1 MKKFLPK
8 FAAFFLLF
16 SNTAFAAEKGQYPN
30 LSGSTLFQLNS
41 DRVLSTQ
48 KNGVSP
54 NNVFAYVESDFGLN
68 FSQNWSVRTNWRLQ
82 PNNVLTTRD
91 STNPERY
98 RSFLSPDRGL
108 HVDDT
113 GLLVEELKI
122 QFQNEDMVFV
132 AGKFD
137 PKFGTAHNKAKRI
150 GVFTSQFTED
160 YNLREKIGVSLT
172 ALLENSKVTVNS
184 FFNDTTGL
192 SGSAINKRKTASSK
206 NGTAGATNAL
216 ASYSVAVDGKDLFEI
231 ENLTYNIGFR
241 TLSVDRIDGR
251 QREKG
256 YVAGAEYLYKMGN
269 TSIIPFVELV
279 KITSFTGEQGRD
291 ATYNTAALISKY
303 SSWTGS
309 VSYLGRTIKSHQAAE
324 GIRKSDQLQLS
335 VGYKFTNNL
344 TLDFSRSN
352 MKEDGYKG
360 SMIGVVASYLYKF

>member
-8 FAAFFLLF
+8 FAAIFLLF
-16 SNTAFAAEKGQYPN
+16 LYGAHAEEGGRYPN
-30 LSGSTLFQLNS
+30 LSGSTLFQFNA
-41 DRVLSTQ
+41 DRVISTQ

-54 NNVFAYVESDFGLN
+54 NNTFVYIESDFGLN
-68 FSQNWSVRTNWRLQ
+68 FNQNWSVRTNWRLQ
-82 PNNVLTTRD
+82 PNSVLTTRD

-98 RSFLSPDRGL
+98 RTFLSSDRGIHL
-108 HVDDT
+108 DDA
-113 GLLVEELKI
+113 GLLVEELKV
-122 QFQNEDMVFV
+122 QFQNEDMRFV

-137 PKFGTAHNKAKRI
+137 PNFGTAHNKAKRI

-160 YNLREKIGVSLT
+160 YNLREKIGVSFS

-192 SGSAINKRKTASSK
+192 SGSAINNRKTASSK
-206 NGTAGATNAL
+206 NGAAGSTNAL
-216 ASYSVAVDGKDLFEI
+216 ASYSVAIDGKDLFEI
-231 ENLTYNIGFR
+231 ENLTYNLGFR
-241 TLSVDRIDGR
+241 SLSVDRFDGR

-256 YVAGAEYLYKMGN
+256 YVVGSEYLHKMGN

-279 KITSFTGEQGRD
+279 KLTSFTGEQGRD
-291 ATYNTAALISKY
+291 ATYGTAALISKY
-303 SSWTGS
+303 SSWTAS
-309 VSYLGRTIKSHQAAE
+309 VSYLMRTIKSHRADE
-324 GIRKSDQLQLS
+324 GIKKSDQVQLS
-335 VGYKFTNNL
+335 IGYKFTNNL